1 MNNFQGINQH
11 IKGFFMVIKKLSNF
25 ILMSFI
31 IVLTGCSSTTSHHL
45 VCDFL
50 DGAGENSTKRHDS
63 KGQSDIHGNVVKNK
77 HNSDVLEG
85 LLSVFGGMLTR
96 AISSDKKEKQACRR

>member
-1 MNNFQGINQH
+1 
-11 IKGFFMVIKKLSNF
+11 MVINKLSNF

-31 IVLTGCSSTTSHHL
+31 IMLTGCSSTTSHHL
-45 VCDFL
+45 VCDFVG
-50 DGAGENSTKRHDS
+50 GAAGNAIKRHDS

-77 HNSDVLEG
+77 YNSDAFEG
-85 LLSVFGGMLTR
+85 LLSIFSGMLTR